1 MERGTAHPPPPGG
14 IDWGGKDVAQVP
26 DFSELL
32 HSEQAGKLMHDKTAV
47 ETIQK
52 APQTQKLLSMLSQ
65 SVGGDLE
72 GAADAAAKG
81 DAAKLMGAMTKLLN
95 DPEGKRLVEEI
106 SRTIQK

>member
-1 MERGTAHPPPPGG
+1 M
-14 IDWGGKDVAQVP
+14 P

-32 HSEQAGKLMHDKTAV
+32 HSEQAGKLMQDKSAV
-47 ETIQK
+47 EALQK

-72 GAADAAAKG
+72 GAAESAAKG
-81 DAAKLMGAMTKLLN
+81 NAAKLMGAMTKLLG

-106 SRTIQK
+106 SRTIRK